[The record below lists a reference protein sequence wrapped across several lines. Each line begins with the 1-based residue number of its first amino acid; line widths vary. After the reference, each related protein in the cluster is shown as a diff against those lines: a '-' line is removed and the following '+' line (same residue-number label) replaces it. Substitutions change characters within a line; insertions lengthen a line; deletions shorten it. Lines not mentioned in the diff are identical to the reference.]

1 MNEQQTAHAASQLES
16 ALHQKDPTGGATY
29 KKLALETLNHL
40 KNRTFT
46 VDETLKRIA
55 SNSLS
60 K

>member
-40 KNRTFT
+40 K
-46 VDETLKRIA
+46 VMLKII
-55 SNSLS
+55 
-60 K
+60 